1 MKIDNSIEQE
11 IVKNSLTQS
20 KTQIQDKLK
29 FFTDKLNGSDS
40 ISEIRWF
47 DECVKIQKRKL
58 KSINNLLKKF

>member
-11 IVKNSLTQS
+11 IIKNSLTQS
-20 KTQIQDKLK
+20 KTQIQEKLK

-58 KSINNLLKKF
+58 KSINNLLKKL